1 MNRELSIRITGEAG
15 QGMQTI
21 GIALCQLYKDN
32 GLHVFACP
40 DYMSRIRGGNN
51 FIQVRVSDQP
61 LHTLRQKA
69 DIIVALDKPSIN
81 IHTKNLT
88 PSGVMILD
96 KTKFAIVDNN
106 QSFLDV
112 PMYSMAA
119 QVGGNELFVNSCAFG
134 VVASL
139 TGIDFKEVEKVL
151 RSTFDKKEESIITKN
166 IDVARAGYD
175 FVLGK
180 IKDKKFFLSPGSRE
194 KYLLMNGNE
203 AIALGAIKAGVKFY
217 SAYPM
222 TPSTSIMT
230 TVAHF
235 ALKHNIIVEQAE
247 DEIAAINMA
256 IGASFAG
263 VRAMTGTSGGGFAL
277 MTEGV
282 SLAGMTETPVVVVD
296 SQRPAPATG
305 FPTRTEQ
312 ADLNLVLYA
321 GHGEFAR
328 VIYAPGTIAEAF
340 YLTIKAF
347 DVAEKYQ
354 IPVFILTDQH
364 LADCYRNIPA
374 FDLNGIE
381 IKRHIISKEESK
393 NVRDYKRYQLTESG
407 ISPQAVPSWIEDVF
421 YADSDEHTEEGHITE
436 DAGVRTAM
444 VEKRFHKKMEAL
456 KKQIEKPTAEN
467 IEKAEVVCLG
477 FGSTYGVLKEA
488 SRAVKNKKIGFIHLS
503 QVWPFPEKEIAGLLK
518 NAKKI
523 LTVENNAGGQL
534 AALLRQQT
542 GIKVDGSILKFDGR
556 PFDLDFLIEKLSKEI

>member
-1 MNRELSIRITGEAG
+1 MNSELSIRIAGEAG

-21 GIALCQLYKDN
+21 GIALCKLYKDN
-32 GLHVFACP
+32 GLHVFACL
-40 DYMSRIRGGNN
+40 DSMSRIRGGNN

-61 LHTLRQKA
+61 LYASRQKA
-69 DIIVALDKPSIN
+69 DIIVALDKPSVG
-81 IHTKNLT
+81 IHMQNLAQG
-88 PSGVMILD
+88 GVVVLD
-96 KTKFAIVDNN
+96 KTKFAIGDNN

-119 QVGGNELFVNSCAFG
+119 QAGGNELFVNSCALG
-134 VVASL
+134 VLASL
-139 TGIDFKEVEKVL
+139 TAIDFKEVEKVL
-151 RSTFDKKEESIITKN
+151 QGAFHKKEESVVAKN
-166 IDVARAGYD
+166 IDVARAGFD
-175 FVLGK
+175 FVRGK
-180 IKDKKFFLSPGSRE
+180 TKDKRFFLSTGNQE

-222 TPSTSIMT
+222 SPSTGIMT
-230 TVAHF
+230 TVARF

-282 SLAGMTETPVVVVD
+282 SLAGMTETPVVAVD
-296 SQRPAPATG
+296 AQRPAPATG

-364 LADCYRNIPA
+364 LADSYRNIPMP
-374 FDLNGIE
+374 DLSRVE
-381 IKRHIISKEESK
+381 IKRHVISKEESK
-393 NVRDYKRYQLTESG
+393 NIRDYKRYQLTESG
-407 ISPQAVPSWIEDVF
+407 ISPRAVPSWIEDVF

-436 DAGVRTAM
+436 DASVRTAM
-444 VEKRFHKKMEAL
+444 VEKRFYKKMAVL

-467 IEKAEVVCLG
+467 IDGADVVCLG

-488 SRAVKNKKIGFIHLS
+488 SRAVKNKRIGFIHLS
-503 QVWPFPEKEIAGLLK
+503 QVWPFPEEEIAGLLK
-518 NAKKI
+518 GAKKVF
-523 LTVENNAGGQL
+523 TVENNAGGQL

-542 GIKVDGSILKFDGR
+542 GIRVDRSILKFDGR
-556 PFDLDFLIEKLSKEI
+556 PFDLEFLTEKLSKEI